1 MSSLTMIVSPSYGRF
16 TFDAVFRT
24 DHMAN
29 VTVTQHPVQTGASIS
44 DHAYAEPDEV
54 TLEIGMSD
62 AVTYAGTNH
71 SVNAYS
77 QLRAIMAKREP
88 VTLITRLQSYKNM
101 VITSMSA
108 PDDYTTM
115 NALKATIYFR
125 QIEMV
130 SVSTITVQQK
140 VTASSSTPTNTSSNG
155 SGSGAKKP
163 STSSSSPSSS
173 SSSSSS
179 KKQSV
184 LSSLLSAAK
193 TATTVTTTKTTT
205 KPSSTV
211 LAKATSLAKAAV
223 KKAFTA
229 VALK

>member
-29 VTVTQHPVQTGASIS
+29 VTLTQHPVQTGAAIS
-44 DHAYAEPDEV
+44 DHAYSEPDEV

-62 AVTYAGTNH
+62 AVSYAGTNH

-125 QIEMV
+125 QVEMV

-140 VTASSSTPTNTSSNG
+140 VTASSTAQPTTSSSG
-155 SGSGAKKP
+155 SGSSTKKP
-163 STSSSSPSSS
+163 SSSSGSSS

-184 LSSLLSAAK
+184 LSSVLSKAK
-193 TATTVTTTKTTT
+193 TAILVTTTKTPT

-211 LAKATSLAKAAV
+211 LSKAVSLAKSKAA
-223 KKAFTA
+223 KFTA
-229 VALK
+229 VAMK

>member
-29 VTVTQHPVQTGASIS
+29 VTVTQHPVQTGAAIS
-44 DHAYAEPDEV
+44 DHAYSEPDEV
-54 TLEIGMSD
+54 TLDIGMSD

-71 SVNAYS
+71 SINAYS
-77 QLRAIMAKREP
+77 QLRAIMDKREP
-88 VTLITRLQSYKNM
+88 VTLITRLRSYKNM

-125 QIEMV
+125 QVEMV

-140 VTASSSTPTNTSSNG
+140 VTASSSSG
-155 SGSGAKKP
+155 SGSSTKKP
-163 STSSSSPSSS
+163 SSSSG

-184 LSSLLSAAK
+184 LSSVLSKAK
-193 TATTVTTTKTTT
+193 TAILVTTTKTPT

-211 LAKATSLAKAAV
+211 LSKAVSLAKSTAA
-223 KKAFTA
+223 KFTA
-229 VALK
+229 VAMK

>member
-29 VTVTQHPVQTGASIS
+29 VTVTQHPVQTGAAIS
-44 DHAYAEPDEV
+44 DHAYSEPDEV
-54 TLEIGMSD
+54 TLDIGMSD

-71 SVNAYS
+71 SINAYS
-77 QLRAIMAKREP
+77 QLRAIMDKREP
-88 VTLITRLQSYKNM
+88 VTLITRLRSYKNM

-125 QIEMV
+125 QVEMV

-140 VTASSSTPTNTSSNG
+140 VTASSTAQPTTSSSG
-155 SGSGAKKP
+155 SGSSTKKP
-163 STSSSSPSSS
+163 SSSSGSSS

-184 LSSLLSAAK
+184 LSSVLSKAK
-193 TATTVTTTKTTT
+193 TAILVTTTKTPT

-211 LAKATSLAKAAV
+211 LSKAVSLAKSTAA
-223 KKAFTA
+223 KFTA
-229 VALK
+229 VAMK

>member
-29 VTVTQHPVQTGASIS
+29 VTVTQHPVQTGAAIS
-44 DHAYAEPDEV
+44 DHAYSEPDEV

-62 AVTYAGTNH
+62 AVSYAGTNH
-71 SVNAYS
+71 SINAYS
-77 QLRAIMAKREP
+77 QLRAIMDKREP
-88 VTLITRLQSYKNM
+88 VTLITRLRSYKNM

-125 QIEMV
+125 QVEMV

-140 VTASSSTPTNTSSNG
+140 VTASSTAQPTTSSSG
-155 SGSGAKKP
+155 SGSSTKKP
-163 STSSSSPSSS
+163 SSSSGSSS

-184 LSSLLSAAK
+184 LSSVLSKAK
-193 TATTVTTTKTTT
+193 TAILVTTTKTPT

-211 LAKATSLAKAAV
+211 LSKAVSLAKSTAA
-223 KKAFTA
+223 KFTA
-229 VALK
+229 VAMK

>member
-29 VTVTQHPVQTGASIS
+29 VTVTQHPVQTGAAIS
-44 DHAYAEPDEV
+44 DHAYSEPDEV

-62 AVTYAGTNH
+62 AVSYAGTNH

-125 QIEMV
+125 QVEMV

-140 VTASSSTPTNTSSNG
+140 VTASSTAQPTTSSSG
-155 SGSGAKKP
+155 SGSSTKKP
-163 STSSSSPSSS
+163 SSSSGSSS

-184 LSSLLSAAK
+184 LSSVLSKAK
-193 TATTVTTTKTTT
+193 TAILVTTTKTPT

-211 LAKATSLAKAAV
+211 LSKAVSLAKSTAA
-223 KKAFTA
+223 KFTA
-229 VALK
+229 VAMK